1 MFTHP
6 LDDGR
11 HPYTLAKKLHTYH
24 LQDIRHAVR
33 PCDTRLLSVVSRRRR
48 RGSLRTSVTCPP
60 GLSAP
65 FSLHG
70 PLSHVLGST
79 PCERDRL
86 GRSWDSV
93 RSVCRKWGIIA
104 TSNASTRKSSN
115 LGYRASECI
124 SNRARSASDMFDSW
138 SRAFRDTKRFLQCSR

>member
-1 MFTHP
+1 MCADAD
-6 LDDGR
+6 L
-11 HPYTLAKKLHTYH
+11 L
-24 LQDIRHAVR
+24 
-33 PCDTRLLSVVSRRRR
+33 CERLLSVVSRRRR

-70 PLSHVLGST
+70 PLSHVLDST

-104 TSNASTRKSSN
+104 ASNASTRKSSN
-115 LGYRASECI
+115 LGYHVDIVTRHHDIYLHTTATLQAVERAL
-124 SNRARSASDMFDSW
+124 RGTTDADGARVMATPVASLSGPVW
-138 SRAFRDTKRFLQCSR
+138 VGHLPHLG